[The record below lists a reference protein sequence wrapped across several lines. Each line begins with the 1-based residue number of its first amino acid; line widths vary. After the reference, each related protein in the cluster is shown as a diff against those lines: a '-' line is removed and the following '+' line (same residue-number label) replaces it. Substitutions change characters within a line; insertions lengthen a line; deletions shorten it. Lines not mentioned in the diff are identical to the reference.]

1 MINGDRPAFKGEG
14 KKMVK
19 ITDAGREPCLRVM
32 LQQELLSIK
41 VIVSP

>member
-1 MINGDRPAFKGEG
+1 MINGDRPAFKGES

-19 ITDAGREPCLRVM
+19 ITDASRGPCLRVM
-32 LQQELLSIK
+32 LQQELLRIK